1 MGIALYAHQEEALNK
16 LHNGSILNGTVGS
29 GKSITGLAY
38 YFTKVCD
45 GDLSTLKMGKKVDIY
60 IITTAMKRDKKEWDD
75 ECSRYLL
82 STDINKCYH
91 GVKVVI
97 DSWNNIKKY
106 EGVYGAFFLFDE
118 QRVVGNGAWVKA
130 FLRITKVNQWILLS
144 GTPGDSYMDYI
155 PVFLAN
161 GFYKN
166 RTEFIRNH
174 VVYKR
179 YLKYPVVD
187 RFIGTKKLAY
197 LREKV
202 LVDMNFTK
210 STMPHHETI
219 IVPYDTDGYS
229 LLLKKRWNIYAEPPR
244 PVETSAELCYL
255 LRRLVNSDYRRLD
268 ILRKLLTEH
277 DRAIIFFNYTYEVEL
292 ILELCSQ
299 MGLTCARWDGKKHEP
314 IPKTDRWAYVVQ
326 YAAGDSG
333 WNCTETD
340 TVIFYSQSYSYKST
354 VQAAGRIDRL
364 NTPYTDLYFYHLRS
378 NAGIDRAIYAALK
391 RKKEFNATRYIKKLD
406 GQ

>member
-1 MGIALYAHQEEALNK
+1 MGIELYAHQQEALNK
-16 LHNGSILNGTVGS
+16 LHNGAILNGTVGS

-45 GDLSTLKMGKKVDIY
+45 GDLSTLKMGKPIDIY

-82 STDINKCYH
+82 STDANKCYH

-106 EGVYGAFFLFDE
+106 EGVSGAFFLFDE

-130 FLRITKVNQWILLS
+130 FLKITKVNQWILLS

-174 VVYKR
+174 VIYKR
-179 YLKYPVVD
+179 YLKYPAVE
-187 RFIGTKKLAY
+187 RFVGTKKLAY

-202 LVDMNFTK
+202 LIDMNFK
-210 STMPHHETI
+210 RSTVAHHETI
-219 IVPYDTDGYS
+219 IVPYDVDIYQQ
-229 LLLKKRWNIYAEPPR
+229 LLKTRWNSYESR

-255 LRRLVNSDYRRLD
+255 LRKTVNSDYRRLEA
-268 ILRKLLTEH
+268 LSKLL
-277 DRAIIFFNYTYEVEL
+277 RAHSRSIIFFNHTYEVEL
-292 ILELCSQ
+292 IMDLCKS
-299 MGLTCARWDGKKHEP
+299 LDIPCARWDGKKHEP
-314 IPKTDRWAYVVQ
+314 IPNTKRWAYIVQ

-333 WNCTETD
+333 WNCTDTD

-364 NTPYTDLYFYHLRS
+364 NTPFTDLYFFHLRS
-378 NAGIDRAIYAALK
+378 NAGIDRAIYSALK

-406 GQ
+406 EH

>member
-1 MGIALYAHQEEALNK
+1 MGIELYAHQQEALNK
-16 LHNGSILNGTVGS
+16 LHNGAILNGTVGS

-45 GDLSTLKMGKKVDIY
+45 GDLSTLKMGKPIDIY

-82 STDINKCYH
+82 STDANKCYH

-106 EGVYGAFFLFDE
+106 DGVSGAFFLFDE

-130 FLRITKVNQWILLS
+130 FLKITKVNQWILLS

-174 VVYKR
+174 VIYKR
-179 YLKYPVVD
+179 YLKYPAVE
-187 RFIGTKKLAY
+187 RFVGTKKLAY

-202 LVDMNFTK
+202 LIDMNFK
-210 STMPHHETI
+210 RSTVAHHETI
-219 IVPYDTDGYS
+219 IVPYDVDIYQQ
-229 LLLKKRWNIYAEPPR
+229 LLKTRWNSYESR

-255 LRRLVNSDYRRLD
+255 LRKTVNSDYRRLEA
-268 ILRKLLTEH
+268 LSKLL
-277 DRAIIFFNYTYEVEL
+277 RAHSRSIIFFNHTYEVEL
-292 ILELCSQ
+292 IMDLCKS
-299 MGLTCARWDGKKHEP
+299 LDIPCARWDGKKHEP
-314 IPKTDRWAYVVQ
+314 IPNTKRWAYIVQ

-333 WNCTETD
+333 WNCTDTD

-364 NTPYTDLYFYHLRS
+364 NTPFTDLYFFHLRS
-378 NAGIDRAIYAALK
+378 NAGIDRAIYSALK

-406 GQ
+406 EH

>member
-1 MGIALYAHQEEALNK
+1 
-16 LHNGSILNGTVGS
+16 
-29 GKSITGLAY
+29 
-38 YFTKVCD
+38 
-45 GDLSTLKMGKKVDIY
+45 
-60 IITTAMKRDKKEWDD
+60 
-75 ECSRYLL
+75 
-82 STDINKCYH
+82 
-91 GVKVVI
+91 
-97 DSWNNIKKY
+97 
-106 EGVYGAFFLFDE
+106 
-118 QRVVGNGAWVKA
+118 
-130 FLRITKVNQWILLS
+130 
-144 GTPGDSYMDYI
+144 
-155 PVFLAN
+155 
-161 GFYKN
+161 
-166 RTEFIRNH
+166 
-174 VVYKR
+174 
-179 YLKYPVVD
+179 
-187 RFIGTKKLAY
+187 
-197 LREKV
+197 
-202 LVDMNFTK
+202 MNFTK

-229 LLLKKRWNIYAEPPR
+229 LLLKKRWNIYADPPR

-255 LRRLVNSDYRRLD
+255 LRKLVNSDYRRLD

-277 DRAIIFFNYTYEVEL
+277 DRSIIFFNYTYEVDL

>member
-1 MGIALYAHQEEALNK
+1 MGIELYAHQQEALNK
-16 LHNGSILNGTVGS
+16 LHNGAILNGTVGS

-45 GDLSTLKMGKKVDIY
+45 GDLSTLKMGKPIDIY

-82 STDINKCYH
+82 STDANKCYH
-91 GVKVVI
+91 GVKVTI

-106 EGVYGAFFLFDE
+106 EGVSDAFFLFDE

-130 FLRITKVNQWILLS
+130 FLKITKVNQWILLS

-174 VVYKR
+174 VIYKR
-179 YLKYPVVD
+179 YLKYPAVE
-187 RFIGTKKLAY
+187 RFVGTKKLAY

-202 LVDMNFTK
+202 LIDMNFK
-210 STMPHHETI
+210 RSTVAHHETI
-219 IVPYDTDGYS
+219 IVPYDVDIYQQ
-229 LLLKKRWNIYAEPPR
+229 LLKTRWNSYESR
-244 PVETSAELCYL
+244 PVETPAELCYL
-255 LRRLVNSDYRRLD
+255 LRKTVNSDYRRLEA
-268 ILRKLLTEH
+268 LSELLMAH
-277 DRAIIFFNYTYEVEL
+277 SRSIIFFNHTYEVEL
-292 ILELCSQ
+292 IMELCKS
-299 MGLTCARWDGKKHEP
+299 LDIPCARWDGKKHEP
-314 IPKTDRWAYVVQ
+314 IPNTKRWAYIVQ

-333 WNCTETD
+333 WNCIDTD

-364 NTPYTDLYFYHLRS
+364 NTPFTDLYFFHLRS
-378 NAGIDRAIYAALK
+378 NAGIDRAIYSALK

-406 GQ
+406 EH

>member
-1 MGIALYAHQEEALNK
+1 MGIELYAHQQEALNK
-16 LHNGSILNGTVGS
+16 LHNGAILNGTVGS

-45 GDLSTLKMGKKVDIY
+45 GDLSTLKMGKPIDIY

-75 ECSRYLL
+75 ECARYLL
-82 STDINKCYH
+82 STKPELCHH
-91 GVKVVI
+91 GVKVTI

-106 EGVYGAFFLFDE
+106 EGVSGAFFLFDE

-130 FLRITKVNQWILLS
+130 FLKITKVNQWILLS

-174 VVYKR
+174 VIYKR
-179 YLKYPVVD
+179 YLKYPAVE
-187 RFIGTKKLAY
+187 RFVGTKKLAY

-202 LVDMNFTK
+202 LIDMNFK
-210 STMPHHETI
+210 RSTVAHHETI
-219 IVPYDTDGYS
+219 IVPYDVDIYQQ
-229 LLLKKRWNIYAEPPR
+229 LLKTRWNSYESR

-255 LRRLVNSDYRRLD
+255 LRKTVNSDYRRLEA
-268 ILRKLLTEH
+268 LSKLL
-277 DRAIIFFNYTYEVEL
+277 RAHSRSIIFFNHTYEVEL
-292 ILELCSQ
+292 IMDLCKS
-299 MGLTCARWDGKKHEP
+299 LDIPCARWDGKKHEP
-314 IPKTDRWAYVVQ
+314 IPNTKRWAYIVQ

-333 WNCTETD
+333 WNCTDTD

-364 NTPYTDLYFYHLRS
+364 NTPFTDLYFFHLRS
-378 NAGIDRAIYAALK
+378 NAGIDRAIYSALK

-406 GQ
+406 EH

>member
-1 MGIALYAHQEEALNK
+1 MGIELYAHQQEALNK
-16 LHNGSILNGTVGS
+16 LHNGAILNGTVGS

-45 GDLSTLKMGKKVDIY
+45 GDLSTLKMGKPIDIY

-82 STDINKCYH
+82 STDANKCYH

-106 EGVYGAFFLFDE
+106 EGVSGAFFLFDE

-130 FLRITKVNQWILLS
+130 FLKITKVNQWILLS

-174 VVYKR
+174 VIYKR
-179 YLKYPVVD
+179 YLKYPAVE
-187 RFIGTKKLAY
+187 RFVGTKKLAY

-202 LVDMNFTK
+202 LIDMNFK
-210 STMPHHETI
+210 RSTVAHHETI
-219 IVPYDTDGYS
+219 IVPYDVDIYQQ
-229 LLLKKRWNIYAEPPR
+229 LLKTRWNSYESR

-255 LRRLVNSDYRRLD
+255 LRKTVNSDYRRLEALSEL
-268 ILRKLLTEH
+268 LRAH
-277 DRAIIFFNYTYEVEL
+277 SRSIIFFNHTYEVEL
-292 ILELCSQ
+292 IMDLCKS
-299 MGLTCARWDGKKHEP
+299 LDIPCARWDGKKHEP
-314 IPKTDRWAYVVQ
+314 IPNTKRWAYIVQ

-333 WNCTETD
+333 WNCTDTD

-364 NTPYTDLYFYHLRS
+364 NTPFTDLYFFHLRS
-378 NAGIDRAIYAALK
+378 NAGIDRAIYSALK

-406 GQ
+406 EH